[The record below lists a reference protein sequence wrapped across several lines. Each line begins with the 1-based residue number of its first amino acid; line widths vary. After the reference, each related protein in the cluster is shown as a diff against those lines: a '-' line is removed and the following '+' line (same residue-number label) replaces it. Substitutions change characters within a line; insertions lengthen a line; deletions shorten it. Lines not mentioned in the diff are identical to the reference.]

1 MKPTKEIKPKLYPAY
16 IIPAYSPDMDEPD
29 SANQLHK
36 CGECGAGYRWKK
48 HLLRHIRSKHEVFKY
63 SSNQC
68 EYLATEQGKLKIHKQ
83 AIHKGVEYSCDQ
95 CEYHVTGQR
104 NLKKHRQAIH
114 EGVIYSCKQ
123 CEYQATTQGYFKRH
137 KQTILK
143 GGKY

>member
-48 HLLRHIRSKHEVFKY
+48 HLLRLIRSKHEVFKY

-68 EYLATEQGKLKIHKQ
+68 EYQSKQPSTMKLQRINTQMCYLFKYLTSVSTRQHNRDIFRLTKWSMRVNIHVWLSGNATGNFE
-83 AIHKGVEYSCDQ
+83 EP
-95 CEYHVTGQR
+95 QR
-104 NLKKHRQAIH
+104 FHAERWYI
-114 EGVIYSCKQ
+114 IM
-123 CEYQATTQGYFKRH
+123 
-137 KQTILK
+137 
-143 GGKY
+143 